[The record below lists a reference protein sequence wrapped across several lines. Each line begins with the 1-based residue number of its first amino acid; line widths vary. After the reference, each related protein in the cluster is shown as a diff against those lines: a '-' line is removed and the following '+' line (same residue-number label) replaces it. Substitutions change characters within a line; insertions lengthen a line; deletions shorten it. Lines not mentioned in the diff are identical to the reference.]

1 MLTGS
6 RGRIYLYISW
16 GKKEALLWGWGGL
29 PLKITGFALQIF
41 SKLSGT
47 ETGSPEPTIGEEA
60 GPTKA
65 ECGKDDR
72 LPPSKILDILLLES
86 GLVIISSKKSYSAS
100 SYTHI
105 CYFMAPSH
113 SS

>member
-1 MLTGS
+1 MSLAEK
-6 RGRIYLYISW
+6 RGLVV
-16 GKKEALLWGWGGL
+16 GLGGL

-47 ETGSPEPTIGEEA
+47 ETGSPDPTTGEEA

-72 LPPSKILDILLLES
+72 LPPSKTYYYWS
-86 GLVIISSKKSYSAS
+86 
-100 SYTHI
+100 
-105 CYFMAPSH
+105 
-113 SS
+113 

>member
-1 MLTGS
+1 MG
-6 RGRIYLYISW
+6 YIFTSLA
-16 GKKEALLWGWGGL
+16 KKISLVVGLGGL
-29 PLKITGFALQIF
+29 PLKITGLALQIF

-72 LPPSKILDILLLES
+72 LPPSKILDTLLLKL
-86 GLVIISSKKSYSAS
+86 GLVVISSKRSYSAS
-100 SYTHI
+100 AHTHI
-105 CYFMAPSH
+105 C
-113 SS
+113 

>member
-1 MLTGS
+1 MGLG
-6 RGRIYLYISW
+6 
-16 GKKEALLWGWGGL
+16 AL

-72 LPPSKILDILLLES
+72 LPPSKISDILALEL
-86 GLVIISSKKSYSAS
+86 GLVMISSERSFSAS
-100 SYTHI
+100 AHTHI
-105 CYFMAPSH
+105 CYQY
-113 SS
+113 

>member
-1 MLTGS
+1 ML
-6 RGRIYLYISW
+6 
-16 GKKEALLWGWGGL
+16 GGLRFL

-47 ETGSPEPTIGEEA
+47 ETGSPEPTIGDEA

-72 LPPSKILDILLLES
+72 LPPSKILNMLLL
-86 GLVIISSKKSYSAS
+86 K
-100 SYTHI
+100 
-105 CYFMAPSH
+105 
-113 SS
+113 

>member
-1 MLTGS
+1 MGL
-6 RGRIYLYISW
+6 
-16 GKKEALLWGWGGL
+16 GGL

-47 ETGSPEPTIGEEA
+47 ETGSPDPTIGEEA

-72 LPPSKILDILLLES
+72 LPPSKTYYYWS
-86 GLVIISSKKSYSAS
+86 
-100 SYTHI
+100 
-105 CYFMAPSH
+105 
-113 SS
+113 